1 MKLSVMAESTV
12 LDPYQH
18 DKHIIDQL
26 PSPHAI
32 AVRKFRGSLASK
44 KSSIYD
50 ELEAEDNAK
59 LADMIKRKEESRS

>member
-1 MKLSVMAESTV
+1 MAESTV
-12 LDPYQH
+12 PDPYQH
-18 DKHIIDQL
+18 DKTIIDAL

-32 AVRKFRGSLASK
+32 QVRKFRGSLASK

-59 LADMIKRKEESRS
+59 LADMIRQKEESRS